1 MILVMT
7 DHHFLRVGH
16 HSISH
21 CESHVH
27 IHIFFSPNS
36 NFYQNQPKEKKTL
49 DHLIAQSISPLGTHK
64 SLSVS
69 VIVQN
74 HCFIML
80 SAC

>member
-27 IHIFFSPNS
+27 IHIFSLLIQTS
-36 NFYQNQPKEKKTL
+36 TKTSQKKKKLWT
-49 DHLIAQSISPLGTHK
+49 T
-64 SLSVS
+64 
-69 VIVQN
+69 
-74 HCFIML
+74 
-80 SAC
+80 